1 MVGGPDL
8 LARAVRLLGAERA
21 LLGITGAPGA
31 GKSTVSEWLVARLNE
46 RAGAPV
52 AAYVPMDG
60 FHLSNLVLDALGLRD
75 RKGAPQTFDAA
86 GFAALLGRL
95 REAGDAPVY
104 APRFHREIEESIA
117 AEIAVG
123 PEIRLVVVE
132 GNYLLLDRP
141 EWRAVRACMD
151 RGLVPRRARRGAGA
165 AAARPAPARRAR
177 PGPVRRPG
185 WTTTT
190 CPTPGSWPARASG
203 PTRCSRW
210 RRWRVSAPRRAG
222 GAAARAAPRSAR
234 ARTPPGDEHHGED
247 RRAWRARAA
256 GRAPG

>member
-1 MVGGPDL
+1 M
-8 LARAVRLLGAERA
+8 RLLGAERA
-21 LLGITGAPGA
+21 LLGITGGPGA

-46 RAGAPV
+46 RAGVPV

-60 FHLSNLVLDALGLRD
+60 FHLSNLVLRALGLRD

-141 EWRAVRACMD
+141 EWRAVRACLD
-151 RGLVPRRARRGAGA
+151 RVWYLDVP
-165 AAARPAPARRAR
+165 
-177 PGPVRRPG
+177 
-185 WTTTT
+185 
-190 CPTPGSWPARASG
+190 
-203 PTRCSRW
+203 
-210 RRWRVSAPRRAG
+210 
-222 GAAARAAPRSAR
+222 
-234 ARTPPGDEHHGED
+234 DEVLAQRLLD
-247 RRAWRARAA
+247 RRLLAEPDRVRAQAWLDDNDLPNARLVAGTRERADEVLEV
-256 GRAPG
+256 APLEG

>member
-1 MVGGPDL
+1 M
-8 LARAVRLLGAERA
+8 RLLGAERA
-21 LLGITGAPGA
+21 LLGITGGPGA

-46 RAGAPV
+46 RAGALV

-60 FHLSNLVLDALGLRD
+60 FHLSNLVLRALGLRD

-141 EWRAVRACMD
+141 EWRAVRACLD
-151 RGLVPRRARRGAGA
+151 RVWYLDVP
-165 AAARPAPARRAR
+165 
-177 PGPVRRPG
+177 
-185 WTTTT
+185 
-190 CPTPGSWPARASG
+190 
-203 PTRCSRW
+203 
-210 RRWRVSAPRRAG
+210 
-222 GAAARAAPRSAR
+222 
-234 ARTPPGDEHHGED
+234 DEVLAQRLLD
-247 RRAWRARAA
+247 RRLLAEPDRVRAQAWLDDNDLPNARLVAGTRERADEVLEVAPLA
-256 GRAPG
+256 G